1 MTWIARCASLLVLL
15 GVLVGCGVQDVGPD
29 ARHEPA
35 DGSASDVSSTDA
47 PVDPA
52 VCARFD
58 DVPERLTA
66 GATIADAPELAP
78 DVSALATSTSGGFL
92 AVRTTRMHT
101 TLMVVALEAS
111 SLELTNALSVAVGD
125 AGVLSCSGRMTRQ
138 IEHHSHTPSTFY
150 VRVPAGETRIL
161 FTTD

>member
-1 MTWIARCASLLVLL
+1 M
-15 GVLVGCGVQDVGPD
+15 GVWVGCGVEVVEPD
-29 ARHEPA
+29 ASEP
-35 DGSASDVSSTDA
+35 SDVPSADA

-52 VCARFD
+52 VCAHFD

-78 DVSALATSTSGGFL
+78 DVSALVTSTSGGFL

-101 TLMVVALEAS
+101 TLVVVALEAS
-111 SLELTNALSVAVGD
+111 SLELTNGLSVAVGD
-125 AGVLSCSGRMTRQ
+125 AGVLSCSGMMARQ

-150 VRVPAGETRIL
+150 VRVPAGETRLL